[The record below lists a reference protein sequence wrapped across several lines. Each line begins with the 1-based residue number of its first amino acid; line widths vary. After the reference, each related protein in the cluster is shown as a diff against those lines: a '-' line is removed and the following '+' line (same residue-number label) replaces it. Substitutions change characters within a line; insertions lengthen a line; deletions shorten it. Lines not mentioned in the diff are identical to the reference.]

1 MTQQEFFNR
10 TKVEVSFKEYE
21 AIEMVYM
28 NSDLDKDT
36 FCKMWVKMNQT
47 RVEQAKKEELQRTA
61 EETKRNYLYDFLNQN
76 FDWTKLAPEYVSYDE
91 SKKFKEYGF
100 DVEEYNPYI
109 GINMF
114 KSISTFVFEIK
125 QYLGIA

>member
-10 TKVEVSFKEYE
+10 TKVEVSSKEYE

-28 NSDLDKDT
+28 NSDLDKDA

-76 FDWTKLAPEYVSYDE
+76 FDWTKLAAEYVSYDE

-109 GINMF
+109 GVNMF

>member
-10 TKVEVSFKEYE
+10 TNVEVSSKEYE

-76 FDWTKLAPEYVSYDE
+76 FDWTKLATEYVSYDE